1 MPFQYLPPFA
11 KVGWIGIAVHQP
23 NIFGRLGL
31 ALSSQCQQFKLSFVI
46 EESEKKVGELARP
59 SFRRKH
65 SYLLRFGEV
74 HTVKD
79 SLGSRRVTFSLST
92 CRELLL
98 SSPLKPIV
106 LTDLQRSTR

>member
-46 EESEKKVGELARP
+46 EESEKKEA
-59 SFRRKH
+59 
-65 SYLLRFGEV
+65 
-74 HTVKD
+74 
-79 SLGSRRVTFSLST
+79 
-92 CRELLL
+92 
-98 SSPLKPIV
+98 SPLVPSP
-106 LTDLQRSTR
+106 T